1 MTRFTI
7 CDDEPEHCEL
17 ISRYIKAEYEK
28 RMQGTDIAETNV
40 YQSSA
45 DMLAEA
51 VEDTDIFILDIEC
64 GDVSGFEVAKRIHE
78 QKKDAGIVFCTSH
91 ENYVFQ
97 SFGFRPIGFIRKSN
111 MKEDVEHTMYN
122 IISFLNDKKK
132 MLNVSGGRLINIDNI
147 VAVEVYTHALI
158 FRGIDT
164 DMEIRSTL
172 SEYENRL
179 KQYGFIKISRSIM
192 VNKSYVERIEKDKII
207 MRNGA
212 QYYISRGNVTQV
224 RRMLV

>member
-17 ISRYIKAEYEK
+17 ISRYIKAEYEE

-64 GDVSGFEVAKRIHE
+64 GDVSGLEVAKRIHE
-78 QKKDAGIVFCTSH
+78 Q
-91 ENYVFQ
+91 
-97 SFGFRPIGFIRKSN
+97 
-111 MKEDVEHTMYN
+111 
-122 IISFLNDKKK
+122 KK

-158 FRGIDT
+158 FRGTDT

-172 SEYENRL
+172 SEYENIL
-179 KQYGFIKISRSIM
+179 KQYGFIKISRSIKQM
-192 VNKSYVERIEKDKII
+192 K
-207 MRNGA
+207 
-212 QYYISRGNVTQV
+212 Q
-224 RRMLV
+224 